1 MHSTS
6 NTAPQAE
13 VQTHRLQCVA
23 MRQNSDFNPV
33 LLLEG
38 SPGRLNEL
46 ARRIRLQGAEPLIAT
61 TPQEACSLFPLGGHE
76 SVAVIVDASLA
87 SRALKKDLSKL
98 ALAADPMG
106 LFYLATGEPPS
117 SSDRKRL
124 RAAGAQHALWS
135 PFDDAT
141 LRFQLNRA
149 WNQNRD
155 DNKRT
160 SERIPTYLHAQV
172 GGTQR
177 VRDGVV
183 YSLSVEGAFIE
194 TSRASMAGA
203 TVDLAIRLPDCF
215 IETQGRVVFANVP
228 GNLKRLNLPQ
238 GMAVRFELLDGPTS
252 KQLKSYVKRR
262 LAGLSV

>member
-1 MHSTS
+1 MAH
-6 NTAPQAE
+6 Q
-13 VQTHRLQCVA
+13 
-23 MRQNSDFNPV
+23 SDFNPV

-38 SPGRLNEL
+38 SEGQLNEL

-61 TPQEACSLFPLGGHE
+61 TPQEAISVFPLGGHE
-76 SVAVIVDASLA
+76 SVAVVVDVSLA
-87 SRALKKDLSKL
+87 SRGLKKDLSKL
-98 ALAADPMG
+98 ANAADPMG
-106 LFYLATGEPPS
+106 LFYLAAGDPPPS
-117 SSDRKRL
+117 SLRKRL
-124 RAAGAQHALWS
+124 RAAGVAYALWN

-155 DNKRT
+155 DNKRR
-160 SERIPTYLHAQV
+160 SQRIPTYLHAQV

-194 TSRASMAGA
+194 TPRASMTGA
-203 TVDLAIRLPDCF
+203 TVELAIRLPECF
-215 IETQGRVVFANVP
+215 IQTSGKVVFANVP
-228 GNLKRLNLPQ
+228 GNLKRPNLPL
-238 GMAVRFELLDGPTS
+238 GMAVRFDPLDSTTS

-262 LAGLSV
+262 LEGLEV